1 MVKLRDIIL
10 QDPVAIDKWPR
21 IVNSLIEAT
30 AADDIARI
38 KRLLNKDGDYA
49 EAVLQTLT
57 IWYGYGNEA
66 ADLLQVLR
74 QHGLNALERKIA
86 YK

>member
-10 QDPVAIDKWPR
+10 QYSVAIDKWPR
-21 IVNSLIEAT
+21 IVDSLIKAT
-30 AADDIARI
+30 AVDYIARI

-57 IWYGYGNEA
+57 IWNKYGKEA
-66 ADLLQVLR
+66 ADLLRVLR
-74 QHGLNALERKIA
+74 EHGLNALEGNTV
-86 YK
+86 YN